1 MDSRSEY
8 MKAYVL
14 SEISSLL
21 NTDGKQAVFD
31 FISIQ
36 GFYSDSPLKLIGKL
50 NKYEEGKGALVYEHT
65 PPIKSLSESIYDILN
80 STDSKRQILNKVKKV
95 LESSKVDL
103 ILKTSETKLNKLGR
117 KTSGTSE
124 TRYKGVIKPENLIE
138 FKRSKEKAKE
148 VYAERNLNEDLNK
161 IIEQKTGLPFQAK
174 YSQAVAKKRG
184 KRKGMF
190 NFFIPHSAEDFQG
203 LMYALLPKGK
213 EGDAAIE
220 WFRQN
225 LFHPYSVAMENINRE
240 RMQLMSDFKALK
252 QNLSNVPKKL
262 KNTILKGDFTNED
275 AVRMWVWN
283 SIGVTAKDLKISET
297 VYKQLVDT
305 VENNSDFLEF
315 AQQLKAINKAEVY
328 PKPDAYWNAGNITTD
343 LLANLNNA
351 KRKKHLELW
360 KNNVD
365 SIFDAD
371 MYNKLEGEFGSSY
384 VTSLKNILKRME
396 SGRNRTGGVDGTT
409 SKWLDWL
416 NNSVGTIMFL
426 NIRSAVLQT
435 ISSANYMNWT
445 DNNPLKAAKAFAN
458 QPQYWKDFSMIF
470 NSDFLVERRGG
481 LKINIAENEIA
492 EMANKGG
499 ARGAISYL
507 LNKGFILTRMADSFA
522 IANGGAAMYRN
533 RANSYEKLGLSKTE
547 AEKKAFKDFREIT
560 EEAQQSSR
568 PDRISKQQASEF
580 GRVILAFGNTPMQYT
595 RLMKRGYQDLVA
607 GRGDWKTNAS
617 KIIYYGV
624 IQNFLFNALQKALF
638 ALGFGEEEE
647 DEEKNK
653 KYISVIEGMADSV
666 IRGTGI
672 TGAAV
677 MTAKNFATD
686 VARRAKKPKPNFQDS
701 AWRLLD
707 ISPPMDSKVSK
718 VRSALFALEY
728 QMDEMKEK
736 GLTLENPALMAG
748 ANFISAAF
756 NIPLDRVLRITDN
769 YRAAL
774 AEDTEV
780 WQRVALL
787 LGWSTWELGIKEEK
801 EQKNK
806 DNGLSL
812 QERQRMRFEK
822 AIKKFNESKE
832 KVK

>member
-1 MDSRSEY
+1 
-8 MKAYVL
+8 
-14 SEISSLL
+14 
-21 NTDGKQAVFD
+21 
-31 FISIQ
+31 
-36 GFYSDSPLKLIGKL
+36 
-50 NKYEEGKGALVYEHT
+50 
-65 PPIKSLSESIYDILN
+65 
-80 STDSKRQILNKVKKV
+80 
-95 LESSKVDL
+95 
-103 ILKTSETKLNKLGR
+103 
-117 KTSGTSE
+117 
-124 TRYKGVIKPENLIE
+124 
-138 FKRSKEKAKE
+138 
-148 VYAERNLNEDLNK
+148 
-161 IIEQKTGLPFQAK
+161 
-174 YSQAVAKKRG
+174 
-184 KRKGMF
+184 
-190 NFFIPHSAEDFQG
+190 
-203 LMYALLPKGK
+203 
-213 EGDAAIE
+213 
-220 WFRQN
+220 
-225 LFHPYSVAMENINRE
+225 
-240 RMQLMSDFKALK
+240 
-252 QNLSNVPKKL
+252 
-262 KNTILKGDFTNED
+262 
-275 AVRMWVWN
+275 
-283 SIGVTAKDLKISET
+283 
-297 VYKQLVDT
+297 
-305 VENNSDFLEF
+305 
-315 AQQLKAINKAEVY
+315 
-328 PKPDAYWNAGNITTD
+328 
-343 LLANLNNA
+343 
-351 KRKKHLELW
+351 
-360 KNNVD
+360 
-365 SIFDAD
+365 
-371 MYNKLEGEFGSSY
+371 
-384 VTSLKNILKRME
+384 
-396 SGRNRTGGVDGTT
+396 
-409 SKWLDWL
+409 
-416 NNSVGTIMFL
+416 
-426 NIRSAVLQT
+426 
-435 ISSANYMNWT
+435 
-445 DNNPLKAAKAFAN
+445 
-458 QPQYWKDFSMIF
+458 MIF

-499 ARGAISYL
+499 VRGAISYL

-533 RANSYEKLGLSKTE
+533 RADSYEKLGLSKTE

-580 GRVILAFGNTPMQYT
+580 GRVILAFGNTPMQYS

-653 KYISVIEGMADSV
+653 KYISVVEGMADSV